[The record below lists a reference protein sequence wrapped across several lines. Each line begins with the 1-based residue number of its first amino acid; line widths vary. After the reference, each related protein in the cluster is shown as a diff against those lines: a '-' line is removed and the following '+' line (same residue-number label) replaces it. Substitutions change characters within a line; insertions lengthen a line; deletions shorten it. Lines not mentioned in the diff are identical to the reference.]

1 MSLQV
6 SLSSYSTVP
15 GEILDPRKESGA
27 GRRWPEMMRIGMVEA
42 RMEVLVATA
51 AASKSKYLA
60 P

>member
-1 MSLQV
+1 
-6 SLSSYSTVP
+6 VP
-15 GEILDPRKESGA
+15 GEILDPRKKGGA